1 MPQAHHPSRM
11 DGEVAGRQPE
21 LEAGGVQ
28 DPLGAVGVLGRAGV
42 AEERPAS
49 LRGVSSSPWA

>member
-1 MPQAHHPSRM
+1 MPQGRHPLRM

-28 DPLGAVGVLGRAGV
+28 DPLGQW
-42 AEERPAS
+42 ERWGGEWHQH
-49 LRGVSSSPWA
+49 LCVV